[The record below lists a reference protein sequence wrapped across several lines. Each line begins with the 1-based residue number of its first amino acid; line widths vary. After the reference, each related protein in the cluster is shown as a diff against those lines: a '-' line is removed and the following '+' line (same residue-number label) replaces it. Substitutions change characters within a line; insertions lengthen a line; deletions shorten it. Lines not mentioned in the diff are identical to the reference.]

1 MSKHSTFCKHY
12 RAMSEHDT
20 CEKGVAYDTFNGL
33 KFDERPCFE
42 RNGPGS
48 APSGC
53 TLAEFQ
59 TPEERAAREKELN
72 ERFAAIGKAREAI
85 VAHCGGQWKRGTAG
99 ESGTIDCPA
108 CGTEKALR
116 FSRSGYNGHIHAGC
130 ITEGCVRWME

>member
-48 APSGC
+48 APKC
-53 TLAEFQ
+53 CHLAEFQ

-85 VAHCGGQWKRGTAG
+85 VAHLGGPWKRGTAG
-99 ESGTIDCPA
+99 GSGTIDCPA
-108 CGTEKALR
+108 CGKEKSLR

-130 ITEGCVRWME
+130 TTEGCVRWME